1 MPKGTAGLSA
11 GALLIASC
19 WSLGL
24 QAADTSTVTYPFLG
38 VTHIFRVGSAPDFP
52 RNVRMHIVKIDLT
65 APFLSFK
72 LPPRG
77 GTRARR
83 HASPT
88 RPPRGGTRAR
98 RHASRTR
105 PLLLV

>member
-1 MPKGTAGLSA
+1 MPKRTAGLRA
-11 GALLIASC
+11 GAILIASC
-19 WSLGL
+19 WGAGL
-24 QAADTSTVTYPFLG
+24 QGADTSTVTYPFLG

-77 GTRARR
+77 GTRD
-83 HASPT
+83 T
-88 RPPRGGTRAR
+88 LKM
-98 RHASRTR
+98 RT
-105 PLLLV
+105 LDYINLVGAQIGINMSLF